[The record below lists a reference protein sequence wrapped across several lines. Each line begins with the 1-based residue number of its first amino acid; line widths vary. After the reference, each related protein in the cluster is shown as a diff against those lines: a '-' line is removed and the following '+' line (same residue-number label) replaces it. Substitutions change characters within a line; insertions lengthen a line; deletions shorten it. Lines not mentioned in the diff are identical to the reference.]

1 MVIKIGGLGCFG
13 GIRRRNRWE
22 CFSEGGGGFILGCGS
37 SLQKTF
43 LFFFLLVYGSFLL
56 LSGKNMNQQVLNRN
70 FCNSLLAVCLKKVEK
85 FSCELRLI
93 NYLEIG

>member
-1 MVIKIGGLGCFG
+1 
-13 GIRRRNRWE
+13 
-22 CFSEGGGGFILGCGS
+22 
-37 SLQKTF
+37 
-43 LFFFLLVYGSFLL
+43 
-56 LSGKNMNQQVLNRN
+56 MNQQVLNRN

>member
-22 CFSEGGGGFILGCGS
+22 CFSEGGGGFILGWGL

-43 LFFFLLVYGSFLL
+43 LFFSI
-56 LSGKNMNQQVLNRN
+56 
-70 FCNSLLAVCLKKVEK
+70 SLWEFFVVERKKHESTGFK
-85 FSCELRLI
+85 
-93 NYLEIG
+93 